1 MRRKNAQIDLA
12 PAGDLVEVDAMGA
25 LKEWRT
31 ILLCALGIVALVVG
45 LWLCPRESRALAYG
59 STALAVVG
67 IVSAGAAKRAVESS
81 VEKLAGGGGLEGA
94 KRALMTDEVP
104 RT

>member
-1 MRRKNAQIDLA
+1 
-12 PAGDLVEVDAMGA
+12 LVEVDAMGA

-45 LWLCPRESRALAYG
+45 LGFCSRWAGAVPAYG
-59 STALAVVG
+59 SFALAIVG
-67 IVSAGAAKRAVESS
+67 IVGAGATKRAVESS

-94 KRALMTDEVP
+94 KRVLMTDEVP